1 VLLDQFKE
9 GFVLINAEIAA
20 IVPVS
25 SVDKAVEF
33 YGDVLGLELQVRRD
47 DLPENREAEFRAGD
61 GTLVVYESVAAGQS
75 RGTVAGFRVE
85 DLDAVVAGLRER
97 GVVFDE
103 YDLPDLKTENGIAM
117 IGDLRASW
125 ARDPDGNIIAF
136 EQRT

>member
-1 VLLDQFKE
+1 MLGKS
-9 GFVLINAEIAA
+9 EIAA

-25 SVDKAVEF
+25 DVEKAVAF
-33 YGDVLGLELQVRRD
+33 YGGTLGLELQVRRD

-61 GTLVVYESVAAGQS
+61 GSLVVYESVAAGQS
-75 RGTVAGFRVE
+75 RGTVAAFRVE
-85 DLDAVVAGLRER
+85 DLDSVVAGLRER
-97 GVVFDE
+97 GVAFEE
-103 YDLPDLKTENGIAM
+103 YDLPDLKTENGIAR

>member
-1 VLLDQFKE
+1 MLGK
-9 GFVLINAEIAA
+9 AEIAA

-25 SVDKAVEF
+25 DIEKAVAF
-33 YGDVLGLELQVRRD
+33 YGGTLGLELQVRRD

-75 RGTVAGFRVE
+75 RGTVAGFRVD
-85 DLDAVVAGLRER
+85 DLESVVAALRDR
-97 GVVFDE
+97 GVPFEE
-103 YDLPDLKTENGIAM
+103 YDLPDLKTENGIAS

>member
-1 VLLDQFKE
+1 MLSK
-9 GFVLINAEIAA
+9 AEIAA

-25 SVDKAVEF
+25 NVNKAVEF
-33 YGDVLGLELQVRRD
+33 YGNVLGLELDVRRD

-61 GTLVVYESVAAGQS
+61 GSLVVYESVAAGQS

-97 GVVFDE
+97 GVAFEE
-103 YDLPDLKTENGIAM
+103 YDLPDLKTENGIAS
-117 IGDLRASW
+117 IGDLRAAW

>member
-1 VLLDQFKE
+1 VLVD
-9 GFVLINAEIAA
+9 AEISA

-25 SVDKAVEF
+25 DVEKAVDF
-33 YGDVLGLELQVRRD
+33 YGGVLGLELQVRRD
-47 DLPENREAEFRAGD
+47 DLSKNREAEFRAGD

-75 RGTVAGFRVE
+75 KGTLAAFRVA
-85 DLDAVVAGLRER
+85 DLESVVAGLRER
-97 GVVFDE
+97 GVGFED
-103 YDLPDLKTENGIAM
+103 YDLPELKTENGIAS

>member
-1 VLLDQFKE
+1 MLGK
-9 GFVLINAEIAA
+9 AEIAA

-25 SVDKAVEF
+25 DVARAVEF
-33 YGDVLGLELQVRRD
+33 YGGTLGLELQIRRD

-61 GTLVVYESVAAGQS
+61 GSLVVYESVAAGQS
-75 RGTVAGFRVE
+75 KGTLAAFRVD
-85 DLDAVVAGLRER
+85 DLEAVVAGLRER
-97 GVVFDE
+97 GVAFEE
-103 YDLPDLKTENGIAM
+103 YDLPELKTENAIAT

>member
-1 VLLDQFKE
+1 MLGK
-9 GFVLINAEIAA
+9 AEIAA

-25 SVDKAVEF
+25 DVEKAVEF
-33 YGDVLGLELQVRRD
+33 YGGNLGLELQIRRD

-61 GTLVVYESVAAGQS
+61 GSLVVYESVAAGQS
-75 RGTVAGFRVE
+75 KGTLAAFRVD
-85 DLDAVVAGLRER
+85 DLEAVVAGLRER
-97 GVVFDE
+97 GVAFEE
-103 YDLPDLKTENGIAM
+103 YDLPELKTENAIAT

>member
-1 VLLDQFKE
+1 ML
-9 GFVLINAEIAA
+9 GRAEIAA

-25 SVDKAVEF
+25 NVEKAIEF
-33 YGDVLGLELQVRRD
+33 YGGTLGLELQIRRD

-85 DLDAVVAGLRER
+85 DLDSVVSTLRER
-97 GVVFDE
+97 GVAFEE